1 LKKQTKIVIGI
12 LVVVAII
19 IIALSINFPPVFK
32 GTSSGTFAKA
42 DKYHKR
48 QMSGKDVQLRSEL
61 TSDTAKLKSTL
72 QGLTYFAVFTEDL
85 CLKIDTCV
93 KVFQAQ
99 GMKSGDDGYSQL
111 MQLKDYAVFI
121 RNNNETLGKTIALL
135 ASFYLSDVPDQSA
148 EVEKNLREFS
158 DYVKLFTEK
167 DEVLESALKG
177 MDTYVL
183 GNKIL
188 QERKDELKK
197 LKSIRDQ
204 ILISGV

>member
-1 LKKQTKIVIGI
+1 MKKQTRIVIGI
-12 LVVVAII
+12 LFAVVII
-19 IIALSINFPPVFK
+19 IIVLSINFPPVFK
-32 GTSSGTFAKA
+32 GKSSGTFAKS
-42 DKYHKR
+42 DKYHKS

-72 QGLTYFAVFTEDL
+72 QG
-85 CLKIDTCV
+85 
-93 KVFQAQ
+93 
-99 GMKSGDDGYSQL
+99 MKCGDDGYSQL

-148 EVEKNLREFS
+148 DVEKNLREFS

-177 MDTYVL
+177 MDTYIL